1 MDSSQETG
9 VKTPDAE
16 PRRSDRL
23 TKGDTDAYA
32 LPAPLQAKER
42 KAAEKAAAKA
52 AAKAAEKAAAKAA
65 AKVTEKAAAKAAE
78 NTATFSASTHQ
89 KTTTVTEE
97 EAQLDLDI
105 DIMEKSIQDEEQKL
119 KNMVDQKRVQEKR
132 T

>member
-23 TKGDTDAYA
+23 TKGDTDTYA

-52 AAKAAEKAAAKAA
+52 AAKTAEKAAAKAA
-65 AKVTEKAAAKAAE
+65 AKVTEGSSDGSRKD
-78 NTATFSASTHQ
+78 SH
-89 KTTTVTEE
+89 V
-97 EAQLDLDI
+97 
-105 DIMEKSIQDEEQKL
+105 
-119 KNMVDQKRVQEKR
+119 
-132 T
+132 